1 MINNKTTNLQGEAAI
16 IGTLLREPDGY
27 SYVRD
32 LLEPKHFS
40 EPVAASTYEVISR
53 LSSRD
58 KGHSLIDIKPYIDAD
73 AVITQGQTMFEML
86 TNWTVHLSMPV
97 FSLVDMAKS
106 IIDLYKIRSL
116 YSAAESLANQISNLT
131 PEDDANALGE
141 AAMAEIGSI
150 ISDGGEVYGAVSF
163 GQAIKGAL
171 DATNEAHKGK
181 LTNSVAFN
189 FGPVDELISKLTAG
203 QFMVV
208 GGGTK
213 QGKTALAGQL
223 LMGAA
228 RSGTPVWVYSGEM
241 TAQELAM
248 RESARESMVTVKR
261 QKSGKVSES
270 EYAKMMK
277 FSEAS
282 QDLPVFIQQKR
293 LNLDQIEERIK
304 QFRHKKGFCLIVIDH
319 LGLIE
324 RRKHEMRMESWAF
337 GEVVTGTLK
346 RIAQEQEIAVIGCA
360 QLKKNTFH
368 DQREMISS
376 KTFTQILSRRP
387 KYSDLI
393 GNIERDADHVIL
405 PFRPVVFLQEKEP
418 VYGSDLHLEWEEL
431 VKQHDNKAQIVLALS
446 RENKWPRS
454 IDCGW
459 QGNITSFID
468 LGGMKDKDQQ
478 SSNAYQGNPFALV

>member
-1 MINNKTTNLQGEAAI
+1 MIQNKTTNVSGEAAI

-27 SYVRD
+27 QYVRD

-40 EPVAASTYEVISR
+40 DQTAAGTYEVIAR
-53 LSSRD
+53 LSTND
-58 KGHSLIDIKPYIDAD
+58 KPYSLIHIKPYIDAD
-73 AVITQGQTMFEML
+73 ALINSDTTVFQLL
-86 TNWTVHLSMPV
+86 TNWTVHQSMPV

-106 IIDLYKIRSL
+106 IVDLYKVRSL
-116 YSAAESLANQISNLT
+116 YSAAESLANRISNLT

-141 AAMAEIGSI
+141 EAMAEIGSI

-171 DATNEAHKGK
+171 EATNDAHKGK
-181 LTNSVAFN
+181 LTSSVAFN
-189 FGPVDELISKLTAG
+189 FGPVDDLISKLTAG
-203 QFMVV
+203 QFMVL

-228 RSGTPVWVYSGEM
+228 RNGTPVWVYSGEM

-248 RESARESMVTVKR
+248 RESARDTLVTVKR
-261 QKSGKVSES
+261 QKSGKVGES

-277 FSEAS
+277 FSES
-282 QDLPVFIQQKR
+282 TKDLPVFIQQKR

-324 RRKHEMRMESWAF
+324 RRKHEMRMEAWAF
-337 GEVVTGTLK
+337 GEIVTGTLK

-368 DQREMISS
+368 DAREMINS
-376 KTFTQILSRRP
+376 KTFQQILSRRP

-418 VYGSDLHLEWEEL
+418 VYGSDLHYEWQEL

-446 RENKWPRS
+446 RENRWPRS
-454 IDCGW
+454 IECGW
-459 QGNITSFID
+459 QGNITSFIA
-468 LGGMKDKDQQ
+468 LGGMNDQDNQ
-478 SSNAYQGNPFALV
+478 KPAAFTDNPFALV